1 MSSGRPKKISP
12 MCVKDLTL
20 PSVGRHNSV
29 MTTTATPNCQGD
41 TMNQSISNYLLE
53 EAAKREEREIS
64 GGLNPDDMEC
74 LDCGAQ
80 GGEDCF
86 MDCKA

>member
-1 MSSGRPKKISP
+1 
-12 MCVKDLTL
+12 
-20 PSVGRHNSV
+20 
-29 MTTTATPNCQGD
+29 
-41 TMNQSISNYLLE
+41 MNQSISNYLLE

-64 GGLNPDDMEC
+64 GELNPDDMEC